1 MAEGN
6 NKTNNKKG
14 GRTPGSRNRNSWK
27 VLNELKNH
35 NFDIIDEVM
44 DLYGYSKQIY
54 VPLFKKAMD
63 NINNNLP
70 IVAGMVQEDVD
81 AMNAAGKSM
90 GDVLGKLMAYCYP
103 KLTAVKVDT
112 GATDKINFSIN
123 IPVVEKEKK
132 VKK

>member
-1 MAEGN
+1 MSD
-6 NKTNNKKG
+6 KDKG
-14 GRTPGSRNRNSWK
+14 RPAGARNRNSWK
-27 VLNELKNH
+27 VLNELKKH

-44 DLYGYSKQIY
+44 ELYGYSKQIY
-54 VPLFKKAMD
+54 TPLFAKAMD
-63 NINNNLP
+63 NINNDLP

-90 GDVLGKLMAYCYP
+90 GDVLGKLLAYCYP

-132 VKK
+132 

>member
-1 MAEGN
+1 MIATKRLLMSE
-6 NKTNNKKG
+6 KHKG
-14 GRTPGSRNRNSWK
+14 REPGARNRNSWK
-27 VLNELKNH
+27 VLNELKKH

-44 DLYGYSKQIY
+44 ELYGYSKQIY
-54 VPLFKKAMD
+54 TPLFAKAMK
-63 NINNNLP
+63 NINENLP

-112 GATDKINFSIN
+112 GATDQINFSIN
-123 IPVVEKEKK
+123 IPVVKE

>member
-1 MAEGN
+1 MAIEGN

-14 GRTPGSRNRNSWK
+14 GRTAGSRNRNSWK

-54 VPLFKKAMD
+54 TPLFKKAMD
-63 NINNNLP
+63 NINNDLP

-112 GATDKINFSIN
+112 GATDKINFSIS
-123 IPVVEKEKK
+123 IPVVEKETKK
-132 VKK
+132 

>member
-1 MAEGN
+1 MSEGN
-6 NKTNNKKG
+6 NKTNNKEG
-14 GRTPGSRNRNSWK
+14 GRPAGARNRNSWK
-27 VLNELKNH
+27 VLNELKKH

-44 DLYGYSKQIY
+44 ELYGYSKQIY
-54 VPLFKKAMD
+54 TPLFAKAMK
-63 NINNNLP
+63 NINENLP

-123 IPVVEKEKK
+123 IPVVKE

>member
-1 MAEGN
+1 MGE
-6 NKTNNKKG
+6 KDT
-14 GRTPGSRNRNSWK
+14 GRPAGARNRNSWK

-44 DLYGYSKQIY
+44 ELYGYSKQIY
-54 VPLFKKAMD
+54 TPLFAKAMK
-63 NINNNLP
+63 NISENLP

-90 GDVLGKLMAYCYP
+90 GDILGKLMAYCYP

-112 GATDKINFSIN
+112 GASDKINFSIS

-132 VKK
+132 K